1 MKESISS
8 RDTLMARYGIS
19 LVILFILFTLITSF
33 QFIFLD
39 DIFVRVVRKNMQEAA
54 LQIESLDF
62 DSKDYLSK
70 LSDLEAKHDFYIE
83 IYYPREKLI
92 YSSNVNDTVYGESN
106 AENKNEL
113 KPRIMKIL
121 DHVDLDEKSYF
132 ETRQEYFATAKYIV
146 YGTFFGDNAGIE
158 LYSSVDVIKANAKTA
173 SWAIFWISIVL
184 LFLIKKN
191 INLIK

>member
-83 IYYPREKLI
+83 I
-92 YSSNVNDTVYGESN
+92 
-106 AENKNEL
+106 
-113 KPRIMKIL
+113 
-121 DHVDLDEKSYF
+121 
-132 ETRQEYFATAKYIV
+132 
-146 YGTFFGDNAGIE
+146 
-158 LYSSVDVIKANAKTA
+158 
-173 SWAIFWISIVL
+173 
-184 LFLIKKN
+184 
-191 INLIK
+191 